1 MSVDTLHVRI
11 VSVLF
16 NAVTYQGDKMN
27 TSLITA
33 LCSVGFLARFS
44 YALARNPVLPL
55 FALYL
60 GAGPEAIGLAVGMST
75 VTGIFFKLPAGAL
88 SDIIGRRKTMLAG
101 LCFFA
106 IIPFAYLL
114 VASYEALVAVRFLHG
129 FATAI
134 YGPVAMAVVADVAG
148 ARKGEMLSWFSSVAI
163 MGTLAG
169 APVGGLLVS
178 LLGGAQGAT
187 QTTFQVIYGVV
198 AATGLAALLLGMRIL
213 LKDERVVSD
222 AHSGSRFTQF
232 VTGIKEVSGDRRVI
246 AASAMEGVQNMS
258 MGALEA
264 FLPIY
269 AVTVA
274 GLSAFEA
281 GILWAGQVVT
291 TMLAKPVMG
300 RFSDGHGRNGVIVAG
315 VLCCAVPF
323 AAIPLLT
330 SFWTLLAACMVFGLG
345 EALVTSSSAA
355 LVADLCK
362 AKHYGTA
369 MGVFG
374 TIFDIGHA
382 SGPIVSGILVG
393 MLGYGW
399 AFGIMA
405 ALLVAAIPF
414 FLVAMKE
421 GPFPVSR
428 QS

>member
-1 MSVDTLHVRI
+1 M
-11 VSVLF
+11 
-16 NAVTYQGDKMN
+16 NASFM
-27 TSLITA
+27 TA
-33 LCSVGFLARFS
+33 LFSVGFMARFS

-60 GAGPEAIGLAVGMST
+60 GAGPEAIGLAVGIST
-75 VTGIFFKLPAGAL
+75 VTGILFKMPAGAL

-106 IIPFAYLL
+106 LIPFAYFFISSYTML
-114 VASYEALVAVRFLHG
+114 VVVRFLHG

-148 ARKGEMLSWFSSVAI
+148 PKKGEMLSWFSSVTI

-169 APVGGLLVS
+169 APVGGLLLS
-178 LLGGAQGAT
+178 LMGGAHGASD
-187 QTTFQVIYGVV
+187 TTFHVIYGIV
-198 AATGLAALLLGMRIL
+198 AATGVLALLLGMAFL
-213 LKDERVVSD
+213 LKDEKKSQDQSTEPWFRKFI
-222 AHSGSRFTQF
+222 SGIR
-232 VTGIKEVSGDRRVI
+232 EVSRDRRVI
-246 AASAMEGVQNMS
+246 AASGMEGVQNMA

-269 AVTVA
+269 AVTVV

-281 GILWAGQVVT
+281 GLLWAGQMIT
-291 TMLAKPVMG
+291 TMLAKPLMG
-300 RFSDGHGRNGVIVAG
+300 RFSDGHGRNGIIVTG
-315 VLCCAVPF
+315 MLCCAAPF
-323 AAIPLLT
+323 ALIPTLT
-330 SFWTLLAACMVFGLG
+330 SFWSLMAACLVFGLG

-355 LVADLCK
+355 LVADLCRE
-362 AKHYGTA
+362 KHYGTA

-374 TIFDIGHA
+374 TLYDVGHA

-405 ALLVAAIPF
+405 AVLVLAIPF
-414 FLVAMKE
+414 FLGAM
-421 GPFPVSR
+421 GGR
-428 QS
+428 TAA

>member
-1 MSVDTLHVRI
+1 
-11 VSVLF
+11 
-16 NAVTYQGDKMN
+16 MN
-27 TSLITA
+27 THLITA

-60 GAGPEAIGLAVGMST
+60 GAGPEAIGLAVGIST
-75 VTGIFFKLPAGAL
+75 VTGIFFKMPAGAI
-88 SDIIGRRKTMLAG
+88 SDIIGRRRTMLAG

-106 IIPFAYLL
+106 FVPFLYFFIS
-114 VASYEALVAVRFLHG
+114 SYEALVAVRFLHG

-148 ARKGEMLSWFSSVAI
+148 AKKGEMLSWFSSVAI
-163 MGTLAG
+163 LGTLAG

-178 LLGGAQGAT
+178 LLGGVQGAT
-187 QTTFQVIYGVV
+187 ATTFHVVYGIV
-198 AATGLAALLLGMRIL
+198 AVTGLAALLLGVKIL
-213 LKDERVVSD
+213 LKEETAAGAVQ
-222 AHSGSRFTQF
+222 GSRWERF
-232 VTGIKEVSGDRRVI
+232 VSGIREVSGDRRVV

-264 FLPIY
+264 FLPVY

-281 GILWAGQVVT
+281 GLLWAGQVVT
-291 TMLAKPVMG
+291 TMLAKPLMG
-300 RFSDGHGRNGVIVAG
+300 RFSDGHGRNGLIVAG
-315 VLCCAVPF
+315 LLCCAVPF
-323 AAIPLLT
+323 ALIPALRDFT
-330 SFWTLLAACMVFGLG
+330 SLFLACLVFGLG

-362 AKHYGTA
+362 ARNYGTA

-382 SGPIVSGILVG
+382 SGPILGGVLVG
-393 MLGYGW
+393 LLGYGW
-399 AFGIMA
+399 AFGIMS
-405 ALLVAAIPF
+405 LVLVASIPF
-414 FLVAMKE
+414 FIAAMRGNGVQE
-421 GPFPVSR
+421 G
-428 QS
+428 QA